1 MISALFKRLRWC
13 SGWLLGC
20 AWIAASGCGGGSAD
34 SAIAQGGAAM
44 EPIPSAV
51 AQGSAGA
58 DPAPTARPVVLAA
71 PVLRF
76 TDTGLSV
83 SDGVTRTGLWSV
95 SSSESLSWEFS
106 LDFGKSWTRGEG
118 DSFEVIGDGQKTIW
132 VRARDDFGNTSEVVV
147 AKCTLDTMA
156 PSAVAA
162 VSAGTQ
168 SLRELSI
175 QGLEPNAMWEF
186 SLDQG
191 RSWLTGGGASLSVSG
206 NALPSLLLR
215 QTDIAGNASAPVSIE
230 LQEQGIGWVEASGNP
245 MMPTA
250 LGSQKQS
257 VLIHGEVVMGDVDYV
272 SVNIPTGSR
281 LTSAAFVDYDSPD
294 KIAFFSIQ
302 RKAVFDAGFDTGKM
316 LAYGHFGPQDLKRNV
331 VANVAPDQLGPGP
344 LTFWIQQTGQ
354 LTTRYALLLLIDP
367 SP

>member
-1 MISALFKRLRWC
+1 MISALYKRLRWC
-13 SGWLLGC
+13 SGWLWGC
-20 AWIAASGCGGGSAD
+20 ALIAAAGCGGGSSG
-34 SAIAQGGAAM
+34 SAVAPGGAAM

-51 AQGSAGA
+51 AQGGA
-58 DPAPTARPVVLAA
+58 AVDPAPIARPVVLAA

-95 SSSESLSWEFS
+95 TSSDSLSWEFS
-106 LDFGKSWTRGEG
+106 LDFGKSWTRGDG

-132 VRARDDFGNTSEVVV
+132 VRARDDFGNTSEIVI

-162 VSAGTQ
+162 VSAGNQT
-168 SLRELSI
+168 LREVSI
-175 QGLEPNAMWEF
+175 QGLEPNALWEF

-191 RSWLTGGGASLSVSG
+191 RSWLTGSGANLSVSG

-215 QTDIAGNASAPVSIE
+215 QTDIAGNASAPVSIA
-230 LQEQGIGWVEASGNP
+230 LQDQGVGWVEASGNP

-250 LGSQKQS
+250 IGSQKQS

-272 SVNIPTGSR
+272 SVNIPMGFR

-302 RKAVFDAGFDTGKM
+302 RKSVFDAGFDTGKM
-316 LAYGHFGPQDLKRNV
+316 LTYGHFGPQDLKRNV

-354 LTTRYALLLLIDP
+354 LTTRYALLLLIEP